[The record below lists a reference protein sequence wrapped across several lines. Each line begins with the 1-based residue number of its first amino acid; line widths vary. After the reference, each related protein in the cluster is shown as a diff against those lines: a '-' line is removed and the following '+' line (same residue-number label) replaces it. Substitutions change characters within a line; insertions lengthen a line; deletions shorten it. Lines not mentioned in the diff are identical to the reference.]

1 MSDAML
7 SPSVAIAADIAAGA
21 LLVIAGTKIKKT
33 RRDNI
38 IPLMGVTG
46 AFIFAAQMVN
56 FAIPGTGSSGHIV
69 GGVLLA
75 ALLGPWAGFL
85 TLASVLIIQCL
96 IFADGGLMAL
106 GCNILNMG
114 AMTALVAYP
123 LLFKPMLAFDGS
135 GKQSTL
141 KIFSVSILACV
152 VGLELGAVM
161 VSLETLMSGVTAIPA
176 GKFFLLMTAIH
187 LAIGVGEGL
196 ATGAVIVF
204 VNKTRPDLLCPDC
217 VSRNK
222 KGIKGAVIA
231 FAVAAVVVA
240 GGLAFLASSDPD
252 GLEWSIEKV
261 SGSTE
266 LQSVATPLSQGSQA
280 IQNAT
285 SIMPDYEN
293 SFSGIVG
300 VVMVL
305 LVVWSLSSLLMKKRS
320 PVVSRTYRQGNHK
333 NMK

>member
-1 MSDAML
+1 MHMSDAML
-7 SPSVAIAADIAAGA
+7 SPGVAIAADIAAGA
-21 LLVIAGTKIKKT
+21 LLVIAGSKLKNSK
-33 RRDNI
+33 RENLV
-38 IPLMGVTG
+38 PLMGVTG

-96 IFADGGLMAL
+96 IFADGGLMAI
-106 GCNILNMG
+106 GCNILNMS
-114 AMTALVAYP
+114 AMTTLVAYP
-123 LLFKPMLAFDGS
+123 LIFKLL
-135 GKQSTL
+135 L
-141 KIFSVSILACV
+141 KFNSNKRPSDLRIFGVSILTCV
-152 VGLELGAVM
+152 IGLELGAVM
-161 VSLETLMSGVTAIPA
+161 VSLETLASGITAIPA

-204 VNKTRPDLLCPDC
+204 INKTRPSLLSPEAGERKRKS
-217 VSRNK
+217 V
-222 KGIKGAVIA
+222 KGPIIAFAIAAAVIA
-231 FAVAAVVVA
+231 
-240 GGLAFLASSDPD
+240 GGLSFLASSDPD

-261 SGSTE
+261 TGSTE
-266 LQSVATPLSQGSQA
+266 LPESTSALSSGSQA
-280 IQNAT
+280 IQSAT

-300 VVMVL
+300 AVMVL
-305 LVVWSLSSLLMKKRS
+305 ILIWAVSSLLINKR
-320 PVVSRTYRQGNHK
+320 RTKSN
-333 NMK
+333 NN

>member
-7 SPSVAIAADIAAGA
+7 SPTVAIAADIAAGA
-21 LLVIAGTKIKKT
+21 LLVIAGTKIKNS

-38 IPLMGVTG
+38 VPLMGVTG

-123 LLFKPMLAFDGS
+123 LLFKPMLGFDGRR
-135 GKQSTL
+135 KQSTL

-152 VGLELGAVM
+152 VGLELGAVL

-176 GKFFLLMTAIH
+176 GKFFMLMTAIH

-204 VNKTRPDLLCPDC
+204 VNKTRPELLCPDC
-217 VSRNK
+217 VQRDK
-222 KGIKGAVIA
+222 KSIKGAVIA
-231 FAVAAVVVA
+231 FAVAAVVIA

-280 IQNAT
+280 VQNAT

-305 LVVWSLSSLLMKKRS
+305 LVVWSISSLLMKKRS
-320 PVVSRTYRQGNHK
+320 PAVSRSYRPRSRK
-333 NMK
+333 

>member
-1 MSDAML
+1 MHMSDAML
-7 SPSVAIAADIAAGA
+7 SPGVAIAADIAAGA
-21 LLVIAGTKIKKT
+21 LLVIAGSKLKNSK
-33 RRDNI
+33 RENLV
-38 IPLMGVTG
+38 PLMGVTG

-96 IFADGGLMAL
+96 IFADGGLMAI
-106 GCNILNMG
+106 GCNILNMS
-114 AMTALVAYP
+114 AMTTLVAYP
-123 LLFKPMLAFDGS
+123 LIFRSL
-135 GKQSTL
+135 L
-141 KIFSVSILACV
+141 KFNSEKRPSDLRIFGVSILTCV
-152 VGLELGAVM
+152 IGLELGAVM
-161 VSLETLMSGVTAIPA
+161 VSLETLASGITAIPA

-204 VNKTRPDLLCPDC
+204 INKTRPSLLSPEAGERKRKS
-217 VSRNK
+217 V
-222 KGIKGAVIA
+222 KGPIIAFAIAAAVIA
-231 FAVAAVVVA
+231 
-240 GGLAFLASSDPD
+240 GGLSFLASSDPD

-261 SGSTE
+261 TGSTE
-266 LQSVATPLSQGSQA
+266 LPESTSALSSGSQA
-280 IQNAT
+280 IQSAT

-300 VVMVL
+300 AVMVL
-305 LVVWSLSSLLMKKRS
+305 ILIWAVSSLLINKR
-320 PVVSRTYRQGNHK
+320 RTKSN
-333 NMK
+333 NN

>member
-1 MSDAML
+1 MHMSDAML
-7 SPSVAIAADIAAGA
+7 SPAVAIAADIAAGA
-21 LLVIAGTKIKKT
+21 LLVIAGSKIKNST
-33 RRDNI
+33 RDNLV
-38 IPLMGVTG
+38 PLMGVTG

-123 LLFKPMLAFDGS
+123 LLFRPLLGFGGS
-135 GKQSTL
+135 RRPSDL
-141 KIFSVSILACV
+141 KIFAVSVLACV
-152 VGLELGAVM
+152 VGLELGALM
-161 VSLETLMSGVTAIPA
+161 VSFETVASGVTSIPS
-176 GKFFLLMTAIH
+176 GKFLLLMSSIH

-204 VNKTRPDLLCPDC
+204 VSRTRPSLLSGDDIPAG
-217 VSRNK
+217 K
-222 KGIKGAVIA
+222 KRGIKAPVIA
-231 FAVAAVVVA
+231 FAVAAAVVA
-240 GGLAFLASSDPD
+240 GGLSFLASSDPD

-261 SGSTE
+261 SGSAE
-266 LQSVATPLSQGSQA
+266 LPDSPAPLASGSRAVQS
-280 IQNAT
+280 AT

-293 SFSGIVG
+293 TCSGIVG
-300 VVMVL
+300 ATMVL
-305 LVVWSLSSLLMKKRS
+305 ILVWSVSSVLTGKRRAAALRV
-320 PVVSRTYRQGNHK
+320 PKRDK
-333 NMK
+333 P

>member
-1 MSDAML
+1 MHMSDAML
-7 SPSVAIAADIAAGA
+7 SPAVAMAADVAAGA
-21 LLVIAGTKIKKT
+21 LLVIAGSRIRKSG
-33 RRDNI
+33 RENLV
-38 IPLMGVTG
+38 PLMGVTG

-96 IFADGGLMAL
+96 IFADGGLMAI

-123 LLFKPMLAFDGS
+123 LLFRPLLGTGS
-135 GKQSTL
+135 DRRPSVL
-141 KIFSVSILACV
+141 KIFMVSILACV

-161 VSLETLMSGVTAIPA
+161 VSLETLASGVTSIPP
-176 GKFFLLMTAIH
+176 GKFMLLMTAIH
-187 LAIGVGEGL
+187 FVIGVGEGL

-204 VNKTRPDLLCPDC
+204 VHKTSPSLLEGDGHAKTR
-217 VSRNK
+217 RHR
-222 KGIKGAVIA
+222 IKGPVIA
-231 FAVAAVVVA
+231 FAIAAAVIA
-240 GGLAFLASSDPD
+240 GGLSFLASSDPD
-252 GLEWSIEKV
+252 GLEWSIAKV

-266 LQSVATPLSQGSQA
+266 LPEVATPLSSGSRA
-280 IQNAT
+280 IQSAT
-285 SIMPDYEN
+285 SVMPDYEN

-300 VVMVL
+300 AAVVL
-305 LVVWSLSSLLMKKRS
+305 ILVWSVSSLLVRKRQ
-320 PVVSRTYRQGNHK
+320 PVAVSTPKPDRP
-333 NMK
+333 